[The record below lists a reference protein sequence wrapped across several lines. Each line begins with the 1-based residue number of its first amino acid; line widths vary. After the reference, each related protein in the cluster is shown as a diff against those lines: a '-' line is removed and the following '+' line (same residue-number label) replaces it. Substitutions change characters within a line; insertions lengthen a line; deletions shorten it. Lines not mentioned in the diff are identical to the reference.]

1 MSGKRGQFYLVAAI
15 IIILILYSL
24 STRVNVIREQPRFTD
39 FNRIADNYLSEVT
52 KIVNYGIYTKIADIQ
67 ASLIAPFTANFI
79 AYARTR
85 DPNIGLVYVY
95 GDNSKTVIEN
105 HLPGDTIVYYN
116 SSDPDTDPLSGQ
128 IFTSDSESIN
138 EVGVTIGGE
147 DFKHV
152 VPVKLGSFSSNYYSS
167 TLASIDNLRI
177 DVLGVPY
184 LYDSGSTDNS
194 FNVVFRTENEEFG
207 TSNVETCQYSG
218 SGAWTSC

>member
-1 MSGKRGQFYLVAAI
+1 MIGKRGQFYLVAAI

-24 STRVNVIREQPRFTD
+24 STKVNVIREQPRFTD
-39 FNRIADNYLSEVT
+39 FNRIADNYLTEVT
-52 KIVNYGIYTKIADIQ
+52 KIINYGIYSRIADIQ

-116 SSDPDTDPLSGQ
+116 SSDPLAQSGRR
-128 IFTSDSESIN
+128 FSSDSESIN
-138 EVGVTIGGE
+138 QVGVTIGGE
-147 DFKHV
+147 DFMHV

-167 TLASIDNLRI
+167 TLASVDNLRI

-184 LYDSGSTDNS
+184 LYDRGSTDNS
-194 FNVVFRTENEEFG
+194 FDVVFRTEDEEFG
-207 TSNVETCQYSG
+207 TSNVRTCQYSG
-218 SGAWTSC
+218 SGAWTTC